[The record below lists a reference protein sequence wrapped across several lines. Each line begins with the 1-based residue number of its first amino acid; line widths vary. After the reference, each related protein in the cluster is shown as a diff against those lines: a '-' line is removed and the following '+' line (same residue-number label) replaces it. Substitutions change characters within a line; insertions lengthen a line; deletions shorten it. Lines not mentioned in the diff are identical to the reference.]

1 MVENKSG
8 FSVENFP
15 FISSVLPDDGQLKS
29 ILSKLKIFRVQELA
43 DEQKYKKELEKQRDG
58 GTEKFVGARKY
69 SEKQSEHYN
78 KILVN
83 FEKFL
88 QEVYENSVVH
98 GGDGEETK
106 KATKEWM
113 EKFVPGFLGI
123 LNRIVEGFGANT
135 KTTIDNKS
143 ELMKYFKMGVE
154 EHFQFSKFS
163 PARSPFEERKEKK
176 RSGEFLTFSFEQL
189 LESVF
194 DKLSMKS
201 QSSFVENSYTSIDS
215 LSGWMLS
222 EFGTFGTKK
231 DESGEEQL
239 RQLRVNEILKDIN
252 KIYQNTQSEF
262 SQYSTSLSDA
272 VEYFYEKSF
281 RDVKSTQEFDVSPV
295 KSFVELYAKTILT
308 MSSAIGIANRIYVL
322 VKADKIIMEN
332 WRSGR
337 ISRGENFVSYMKQ
350 REGLAVCKERLNE
363 VFKNLFMSDSLPRT
377 LKQIANKSQIPGILN
392 YEKDQVEPFSIM
404 EKVVVGKDINEEKI
418 SRENLMNAVLYI
430 CSGET
435 DFLSLPDN
443 PKEYESF
450 LEKKISQNI
459 MFKTVWNLIA
469 HYDIEATGDVLS
481 VVSNKDLMA
490 PTLSKREVEGTF
502 EETKKVIKE
511 NLDLYFAEKMI
522 YKYFGR
528 VASHKINDT
537 YNKIKEMSSVL
548 LEKALMFKRG
558 EMKSSVFLQEVFSYR
573 DELKSTIKALIN
585 EVDSGEETLIELIKL
600 TGIPQENGK
609 WIRAVAGTID
619 MAMKSSKLSEK
630 IEEAKKNSRDSFKVL
645 TKYGMQ
651 GANAAEKNKAEILK
665 AVVKIIEN
673 IQFKSVVKDCL
684 EFLKGFENN
693 AYSIKSGIGK
703 SKDAQESTSEK
714 LQDNMAKNMA
724 AFFYVFE
731 DLYSTRSMTEEKFEE
746 VFGFLDWV
754 KNIWKEVSSKD
765 GVTFSDILPT
775 INEKFEEKMEQVQHY
790 YLSGDKS
797 IDFKKLSEPRG
808 FFEAAVTEVLTSIT
822 KRKFS
827 FNEYKELSSKFKQQ
841 INSFGIEEREEVVN
855 HLCLEVAGLV
865 GKDIDSMTA
874 AGAKKGVVNFNS
886 KEMTV
891 SHMVNLVYKE
901 ALKNINGSRAAMV

>member
-29 ILSKLKIFRVQELA
+29 ILSKLKIFRAQELA
-43 DEQKYKKELEKQRDG
+43 DEQKYKKELEKQREEG
-58 GTEKFVGARKY
+58 AEKFVGARKY

-123 LNRIVEGFGANT
+123 LNRIVDGFGANT
-135 KTTIDNKS
+135 KTSIDNKS
-143 ELMKYFKMGVE
+143 ELMRYFKMGVE

-163 PARSPFEERKEKK
+163 PARSPFEEKKEKK

-201 QSSFVENSYTSIDS
+201 QSAFVENSYTSIDS

-222 EFGTFGTKK
+222 EFGTFGAKK
-231 DESGEEQL
+231 DEGGEEQL
-239 RQLRVNEILKDIN
+239 KQLRVNEILKDIN

-332 WRSGR
+332 WRSGK

-350 REGLAVCKERLNE
+350 REGLAICKERLNDI
-363 VFKNLFMSDSLPRT
+363 FKNLFMSDSLSRT
-377 LKQIANKSQIPGILN
+377 LEQIANKSQIPGISN

-404 EKVVVGKDINEEKI
+404 EKIVVGKDVNEEKI

-435 DFLSLPDN
+435 DFLSLPEN

-490 PTLSKREVEGTF
+490 PTPSKREVEGTF
-502 EETKKVIKE
+502 EETKELAKKS
-511 NLDLYFAEKMI
+511 LDLYFAEKMI

-528 VASHKINDT
+528 VASHKINDS
-537 YNKIKEMSSVL
+537 YNKIKTMSSAL

-558 EMKSSVFLQEVFSYR
+558 EMKSNVFLQEVFSYR
-573 DELKSTIKALIN
+573 DELNSTINALMN
-585 EVDSGEETLIELIKL
+585 EVDSGEETLIELMKL

-609 WIRAVAGTID
+609 WIRTMAGTVE
-619 MAMKSSKLSEK
+619 AVMKSSGLSDK
-630 IEEAKKNSRDSFKVL
+630 IEKASENSRESFKSL
-645 TKYGMQ
+645 AKYAMHGEK
-651 GANAAEKNKAEILK
+651 AAEKNKAEILK
-665 AVVKIIEN
+665 VVVKIIEN
-673 IQFKSVVKDCL
+673 IQFKTVVKECL
-684 EFLKGFENN
+684 EHLKGFENN
-693 AYSIKSGIGK
+693 AYSL
-703 SKDAQESTSEK
+703 KDVINKKASQETIVENN
-714 LQDNMAKNMA
+714 QDNMAKNMA

-746 VFGFLDWV
+746 VFGFSDWV

-797 IDFKKLSEPRG
+797 IDFKKLSEPRE

-855 HLCLEVAGLV
+855 RLCLEVAGLV

-901 ALKNINGSRAAMV
+901 ALKNVNGSRAAMV